1 MQNQEIIK
9 IIENL
14 KGRKNYEEKK
24 ASKLGFPS
32 LYAYFE
38 DKILKEKK
46 DIEEKKKEFEEIQ
59 DQKELPNKEKS
70 NKSCS
75 CCWQLWF
82 NLKIFLFKIYWLN
95 CFMRGIVL
103 SLAELIKMVWDMKM
117 LLKLEL

>member
-46 DIEEKKKEFEEIQ
+46 AVEDKKKEFEEIQ
-59 DQKELPNKEKS
+59 DQKKLLSKEKS
-70 NKSCS
+70 KKSCS
-75 CCWQLWF
+75 CC
-82 NLKIFLFKIYWLN
+82 
-95 CFMRGIVL
+95 
-103 SLAELIKMVWDMKM
+103 
-117 LLKLEL
+117 